1 MVRKAALSA
10 LMVCLVGGCSV
21 LPASGPT
28 ASAVAEGADVATK
41 DGVF

>member
-1 MVRKAALSA
+1 MRALPLLLCTA
-10 LMVCLVGGCSV
+10 LAVSGCSV